1 MSSNLSVKN
10 GIYDPSKRFAFTNIT
25 DRDFTFHWGGN
36 PITVKPKDTV
46 EMPHHLAVLATGKL
60 VDQIMLGEAREDEL
74 TMRAANKDPYW
85 RSPKGISVGVPAA
98 REPYET
104 KILRELAPDEE
115 NPQTAIM
122 RAKMRE
128 ELQRDLSAE
137 NAAPVSRMA
146 VAPEQFAPISNKQ
159 L

>member
-1 MSSNLSVKN
+1 MSSNLTVKN

-25 DRDFTFHWGGN
+25 DKDFTFYWGGN

-60 VDQIMLGEAREDEL
+60 VDQIMLGEARKDEL
-74 TMRAANKDPYW
+74 TMRSANKDPYW

-104 KILRELAPDEE
+104 KILRELSPDEE

-128 ELQRDLSAE
+128 ELQRDLSGE
-137 NAAPVSRMA
+137 TAAPISRMA
-146 VAPEQFAPISNKQ
+146 VSPEQFAPIANKQ